1 MLEKPTIEFESCG
14 ESGNIYHVLSLVC
27 SALKKQQRIQDYNDC
42 RDRVLNSASYKIALG
57 IIREYVEL
65 VDLDGRE

>member
-1 MLEKPTIEFESCG
+1 MIRKPTVEFASCG
-14 ESGNIYHVLSLVC
+14 ESGNIHFVLGLVRN
-27 SALKKQQRIQDYNDC
+27 ALRKQQRIQDYNDC
-42 RDRVLNSASYKIALG
+42 RERVLNSDSYKTALG

>member
-1 MLEKPTIEFESCG
+1 MIKKPTVKYESCG
-14 ESGNIYHVLSLVC
+14 ESGNIYFVLGLVAG
-27 SALKKQQRIQDYNDC
+27 ALRKQQRIQDYNDC
-42 RDRVLNSASYKIALG
+42 RERVLNSDSYKTALG

>member
-1 MLEKPTIEFESCG
+1 MIKKPTVIFESCG
-14 ESGNIYHVLSLVC
+14 ESGNIYHILSLVR
-27 SALKKQQRIQDYNDC
+27 SALRKQRKIQDYNDC
-42 RDRVLNSASYKIALG
+42 RDRVLNSDSYKTALG